1 MLHLVTPA
9 PDDRAGVSDVVAL
22 EQDENQYH
30 SQQIWWIEPLA
41 DAKTLVGDPIYS
53 ITNPCDGKAL
63 RMRGAPGK
71 DCGRT
76 GTMTGPLNNQPTAQV
91 RKIPKRRG
99 STRQGNP
106 VRPRC
111 GGGSGK

>member
-1 MLHLVTPA
+1 MSSQLSPGAFVIRNRRTKTVLHLVTPA
-9 PDDRAGVSDVVAL
+9 PGDRAGVSDIVAL
-22 EQDENQYH
+22 EQDENRYH

-41 DAKTLVGDPIYS
+41 DAKTIVGDPIYS

-76 GTMTGPLNNQPTAQV
+76 DGHKDRALE
-91 RKIPKRRG
+91 
-99 STRQGNP
+99 
-106 VRPRC
+106 
-111 GGGSGK
+111 